1 MALAPSWD
9 SVAAPGLR
17 TPEFT
22 LPARRRTPAIPVYP
36 AGRHRGARRPWI
48 VALLAA
54 FVPAREYAGRHRVA
68 SASTVYTSTAYN
80 GRHRA

>member
-22 LPARRRTPAIPVYP
+22 LPARRWTPSIPVYP
-36 AGRHRGARRPWI
+36 AGRHRGARRPWL
-48 VALLAA
+48 VALLTA
-54 FVPAREYAGRHRVA
+54 FVPTRQYAGRHREG
-68 SASTVYTSTAYN
+68 SAGTAYN
-80 GRHRA
+80 GRHRP

>member
-22 LPARRRTPAIPVYP
+22 LPARRPSPSIPVYP
-36 AGRHRGARRPWI
+36 PGRHRGARRPWL
-48 VALLAA
+48 VALFTAL
-54 FVPAREYAGRHRVA
+54 VPTREYTGRHRETAA
-68 SASTVYTSTAYN
+68 SAAYN